1 MLSLSRQLQLLPLF
15 TLVVLRLSVNL
26 TRGRI
31 STRCGRQQPVSAPAA
46 MTIAISTSTRT
57 ITIPVGTIAAPC
69 EVPRDDAALVVR
81 YLVMA
86 IAAKRAGRRGVLHIP
101 FPQPYLRQIVSARAA
116 ALAAGGAERAGALTQ
131 MADQMR
137 AWGSHQALSGPTLDD
152 ICSAMT
158 AGQLLDDRGEVRATV
173 ERDPYVG
180 ELIAALLGHAP
191 DCGVAGCVVCA
202 GARGGRWGDVL
213 ALTGTPP
220 EAVRDAYTLALD
232 CGWLPR
238 LPDALPQVR
247 RLVVLGVSPSPEE
260 YIDPFDL

>member
-1 MLSLSRQLQLLPLF
+1 
-15 TLVVLRLSVNL
+15 
-26 TRGRI
+26 
-31 STRCGRQQPVSAPAA
+31 
-46 MTIAISTSTRT
+46 MTVAISTSTRT

-69 EVPRDDAALVVR
+69 EVPRDDATLVVR

-101 FPQPYLRQIVSARAA
+101 FPQPYLRQIVRARAA
-116 ALAAGGAERAGALTQ
+116 TLAAGGAERTAALTQ

-137 AWGSHQALSGPTLDD
+137 AWGSHQNLSGPAIDD

-158 AGQLLDDRGEVRATV
+158 AGQLRDERGEVRATV
-173 ERDPYVG
+173 ERDPHVG
-180 ELIAALLGHAP
+180 ELIAALLGHGP
-191 DCGVAGCVVCA
+191 DCADAGCGVCTA
-202 GARGGRWGDVL
+202 LRGGRWDDVL
-213 ALTGTPP
+213 GLTGTPP

-247 RLVVLGVSPSPEE
+247 RLLVLGASLSPDEHV
-260 YIDPFDL
+260 DPFDL

>member
-1 MLSLSRQLQLLPLF
+1 
-15 TLVVLRLSVNL
+15 
-26 TRGRI
+26 
-31 STRCGRQQPVSAPAA
+31 
-46 MTIAISTSTRT
+46 MTVAILTSTRT
-57 ITIPVGTIAAPC
+57 ITIPVGTISAPC
-69 EVPRDDAALVVR
+69 EVPSDDTALVIR

-116 ALAAGGAERAGALTQ
+116 ALAAGGAERTAALTQ

-137 AWGSHQALSGPTLDD
+137 AWGSHQTLSGPALDD

-173 ERDPYVG
+173 ERDPNVG
-180 ELIAALLGHAP
+180 QLVAALLGHEP
-191 DCGVAGCVVCA
+191 DCGVARCGVCA
-202 GARGGRWGDVL
+202 GARSGRWGDVL
-213 ALTGTPP
+213 GLTGTPP

-238 LPDALPQVR
+238 LPDALPPVR
-247 RLVVLGVSPSPEE
+247 RLVVLGAAPSPEE
-260 YIDPFDL
+260 YVDPFDL